1 MDSAESIT
9 HLDQISLQLKNVRAW
24 KRRSLR
30 DCASVLGIA
39 IEDYLKYEQGKAFP
53 TLPELELL
61 AIFFAFP
68 PQFFIDPEGTP
79 DKYLKNLSDE
89 ERPGF
94 ITLRNKMIRMK
105 YLALKEK
112 SGLTIEDIHKKTDIP
127 LDTLT
132 LYENENTAFKLE
144 DLILIASCLD
154 VPLKSFF
161 TADLLRRSEERL
173 TSTPQPNFQPE
184 SNQLATGMEEKDDPY
199 LDLIEALKTIP
210 KDDLARITKILL
222 NSLKLT

>member
-1 MDSAESIT
+1 MDSAESNT

-61 AIFFAFP
+61 AIFYAVS
-68 PQFFIDPEGTP
+68 PQIFIDSEGTP
-79 DKYLKNLSDE
+79 DIYLKNLSDE

-105 YLALKEK
+105 YLAFKEK
-112 SGLTIEDIHKKTDIP
+112 SGFTIEDIHEKTDIP

-144 DLILIASCLD
+144 DLARIASCMD
-154 VPLKSFF
+154 VPLNSFF
-161 TADLLRRSEERL
+161 TADLMYPSEERL
-173 TSTPQPNFQPE
+173 ASTPQPNFQPE
-184 SNQLATGMEEKDDPY
+184 NNQRTTPMEEKDDPY